1 MLQPSKVPDNV
12 KCPLE
17 CPITSNEVDGLVTS
31 IAESLELRK
40 NEKVVNSDF
49 KGQGSNYECGRYCL
63 VSRRTNQLQGKEF
76 MPTAQCSARSVRL
89 IPRGG
94 MIDRLPFYT
103 HKG

>member
-1 MLQPSKVPDNV
+1 MLQPSEVPDNV

-49 KGQGSNYECGRYCL
+49 K
-63 VSRRTNQLQGKEF
+63 RTRFKL
-76 MPTAQCSARSVRL
+76 
-89 IPRGG
+89 
-94 MIDRLPFYT
+94 
-103 HKG
+103 